1 MISSM
6 PEDPTLA
13 RFLGALPKIRQR
25 FPQLEKDV
33 HGNKRIHLNC
43 GAGTLVVDTAARALA
58 EAATWLNSLPGE
70 VYPAELT
77 TKDFHWQIRQIAAD
91 FLNAPNPEEISF
103 HASTSQALLNLALS
117 MRGLIRGKNNLIV
130 TDLDHMANVS
140 PWESI
145 GGKWWGGEVRRARL
159 KDNCCLDVDHL
170 LSLVD
175 RQTSVVAIP
184 LASNSIGTVVP
195 LQVLVPE
202 VRRKSPSCLV
212 VVDAV
217 HHALHGAIDVRAL
230 DCDILAFSGYKVFG
244 PMLGVLWGKKALLD
258 RLIPFRVETNKNETP
273 FKFEQGSLNNPA
285 LASLGAA
292 LKYLLWLADEIEP
305 DAPPENR
312 PAKFNR
318 VMSAIAAYEREIS
331 RTVLETFSIFDQ
343 AKWTC
348 YGLVNPADCGRRD
361 PTFAFEVAGQTA
373 GKVKKSLWDRRGI
386 QVAEGNHYSA
396 VFYRHLKK
404 DSVCR
409 ASFAH
414 YISLDEAKVFLEA
427 LEDLLR

>member
-1 MISSM
+1 M
-6 PEDPTLA
+6 PENPTLA
-13 RFLGALPKIRQR
+13 RFLEVLPRIRRR

-43 GAGTLVVDTAARALA
+43 GAGTLVVDTAAKAMA

-91 FLNAPNPEEISF
+91 FLNAPSPEEISF

-159 KDNCCLDVDHL
+159 KDNYCLDVDHL

-175 RQTSVVAIP
+175 RQTSVVALT

-217 HHALHGAIDVRAL
+217 HHALHGPIDVRAL
-230 DCDILAFSGYKVFG
+230 DCDILALSGYKVFG

-258 RLIPFRVETNKNETP
+258 RLIPFRVETNRNETP
-273 FKFEQGSLNNPA
+273 FKFEQGTLSNPA

-305 DAPPENR
+305 EASPENR
-312 PAKFNR
+312 PAKFKR
-318 VMSAIAAYEREIS
+318 AMTAIAAYEREIS
-331 RTVLETFSIFDQ
+331 RTILEGFSGFDL

-348 YGLVNPADCGRRD
+348 YGLVNAADCGRRD
-361 PTFAFEVAGQTA
+361 PTFAFEIAGQSA
-373 GKVKKSLWDRRGI
+373 REVKKFLWDKAGI
-386 QVAEGNHYSA
+386 QVADGSHYSA

-414 YISLDEAKVFLEA
+414 YISLEEAKIFLEA

>member
-1 MISSM
+1 MSPCM

-13 RFLGALPKIRQR
+13 RFKAVLPRIRQR
-25 FPQLEKDV
+25 FPQLEKDI
-33 HGNKRIHLNC
+33 HGNTRIHLNC
-43 GAGTLVVDTAARALA
+43 GAGTLVVDTAAKALG

-70 VYPAELT
+70 VYPAEIT
-77 TKDFHWQIRQIAAD
+77 TKNFHWQIRQIAAD

-117 MRGLIRGKNNLIV
+117 MRGLIRGKNNVIV

-145 GGKWWGGEVRRARL
+145 GGKWWGGEVRRVRL
-159 KDNCCLDVDHL
+159 RDNRCLDVDHL

-175 RQTSVVAIP
+175 RQTSVVAVT

-202 VRRKSPSCLV
+202 VRMKSPSCLV

-217 HHALHGAIDVRAL
+217 HHALHGPIDVQAL
-230 DCDILAFSGYKVFG
+230 DCDFLAFSGYKVFG
-244 PMLGVLWGKKALLD
+244 PVLGVLWGKKALFD

-273 FKFEQGSLNNPA
+273 FKFEQGSLSNPA

-292 LKYLLWLADEIEP
+292 LKYLLWLADEIGP

-312 PAKFNR
+312 PAKFKR
-318 VMSAIAAYEREIS
+318 AMTVVAAYEREIS
-331 RTVLETFSIFDQ
+331 RTVLEAFSGFDRD
-343 AKWTC
+343 KWTC
-348 YGLVNPADCGRRD
+348 YGPVDPADCGRRD
-361 PTFAFEVAGQTA
+361 PTFAFEVAGRSA
-373 GKVKKSLWDRRGI
+373 REVKKFLWDKKGI
-386 QVAEGNHYSA
+386 QVADGNHYSA
-396 VFYRHLKK
+396 VFYRHLKR

-414 YISLDEAKVFLEA
+414 YISLEETKVFLAA
-427 LEDLLR
+427 LEELLA

>member
-1 MISSM
+1 MA
-6 PEDPTLA
+6 EDPILA
-13 RFLGALPKIRQR
+13 GFKAVLPKIRQR
-25 FPQLEKDV
+25 FPQLEKDI

-43 GAGTLVVDTAARALA
+43 GAGTLVVDTAAKAMA

-70 VYPAELT
+70 VYPAEVT

-91 FLNAPNPEEISF
+91 FLNAPNPEAISF

-117 MRGLIRGKNNLIV
+117 MRGLIRGKNNVIV

-145 GGKWWGGEVRRARL
+145 GGKWWGGEVRRVRL
-159 KDNCCLDVDHL
+159 RDNRCLDVDHL

-175 RQTSVVAIP
+175 RQTSVVAVT

-202 VRRKSPSCLV
+202 VRMKSPSCLV

-217 HHALHGAIDVRAL
+217 HHALHGPIDVQAL
-230 DCDILAFSGYKVFG
+230 DCDFLAFSGYKVFG
-244 PMLGVLWGKKALLD
+244 PVLGVLWGKKALFD

-273 FKFEQGSLNNPA
+273 FKFEQGSLSNPA

-305 DAPPENR
+305 EASPENR
-312 PAKFNR
+312 PAKFKR
-318 VMSAIAAYEREIS
+318 AMAAIAAYEREIS
-331 RTVLETFSIFDQ
+331 RTVLETFSRFDR
-343 AKWTC
+343 ARWTG
-348 YGLVNPADCGRRD
+348 YGLVDPADCDRRD
-361 PTFAFEVAGQTA
+361 PTFAFEVAGRSA
-373 GKVKKSLWDRRGI
+373 REIKKFLWDKKGI
-386 QVAEGNHYSA
+386 QVADGNHYSA

-414 YISLDEAKVFLEA
+414 YISLEEAKVFLEA
-427 LEDLLR
+427 LDDLLR